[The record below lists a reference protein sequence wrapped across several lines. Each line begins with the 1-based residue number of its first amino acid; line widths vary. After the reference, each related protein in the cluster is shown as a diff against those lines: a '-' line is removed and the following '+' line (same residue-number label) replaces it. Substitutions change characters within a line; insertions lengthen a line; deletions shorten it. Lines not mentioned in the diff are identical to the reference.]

1 MRTGNDGNKLRP
13 ARYAALQLWEDRHR
27 GFKRAGR
34 PGRSAG
40 YPAGRVRP
48 PIGPMCFPI
57 VRAIA
62 LPNVIVGSRP
72 TVSCRCMFLCTGG
85 VRAVWDCRS
94 KTHLFVLGDNRA
106 EHTTFPSGRPPVISG
121 RPLPPGGEG
130 GDLLVGLSIPSCSRI
145 RPARLGGRG
154 GFVIKLY

>member
-1 MRTGNDGNKLRP
+1 MLAIRDRP
-13 ARYAALQLWEDRHR
+13 THPHREDRHR

-94 KTHLFVLGDNRA
+94 KTHLFVLGDNRS

-121 RPLPPGGEG
+121 RPLPPGGKGGIFSWDCLYLHVLAFAPPGWEG
-130 GDLLVGLSIPSCSRI
+130 VAVSSLSFIDDTP
-145 RPARLGGRG
+145 
-154 GFVIKLY
+154 